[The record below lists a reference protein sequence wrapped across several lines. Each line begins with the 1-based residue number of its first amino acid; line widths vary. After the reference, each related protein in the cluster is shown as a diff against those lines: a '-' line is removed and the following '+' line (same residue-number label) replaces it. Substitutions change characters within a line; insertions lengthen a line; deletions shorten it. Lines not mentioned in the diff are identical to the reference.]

1 MGPKQPGPQ
10 SADLFRQPLIEQIN
24 GKHPLVRLAGL
35 IDWKSIER
43 SFGAHFAGITTGRP
57 ALPPWLGAD

>member
-10 SADLFRQPLIEQIN
+10 SAELFRQPLIGQIN
-24 GKHPLVRLAGL
+24 VMHPPVRLAGL

-43 SFGAHFAGITTGRP
+43 SFGAHF
-57 ALPPWLGAD
+57 